1 MAALGEVQTFA
12 REHPE
17 VPVYQVDV
25 RGHRALALA
34 VGTRLGIPHES
45 PQAILLQS
53 GTPVWH
59 ESHYAVTAAAIAR
72 SLFERGE

>member
-1 MAALGEVQTFA
+1 M

-25 RGHRALALA
+25 RQQAALSQAIA
-34 VGTRLGIPHES
+34 ARLGIRHES

-59 ESHYAVTAAAIAR
+59 DSHVAVTAAAITR